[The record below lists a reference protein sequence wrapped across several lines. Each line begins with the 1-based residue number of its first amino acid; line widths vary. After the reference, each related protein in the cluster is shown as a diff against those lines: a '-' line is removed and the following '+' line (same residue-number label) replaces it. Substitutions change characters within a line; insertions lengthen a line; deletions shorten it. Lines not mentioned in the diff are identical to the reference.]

1 MLLGNQAWSFYGG
14 GSTAMHTLRNSEL
27 TPKLDH
33 LATLDIGRVSRHEPL
48 AAHCSWRIGGPAEL
62 LVEPAN
68 CEQIRTL
75 VRRCRDAEIPLVV
88 IGQGTNLLFDDAG
101 LRGVVLKLGAT
112 LSKLEIRHNIITAE
126 AGVWVPQLARAAMRA
141 GLAGLEHCIGIPG
154 ALGGLVMMNGGS
166 RRKGIGENI
175 RRVWVVDR
183 AGQQRVLT
191 QADCDFSYRFSAL
204 QGRQD
209 VVVRVELE
217 CPRGEVAGI
226 RREMVCD
233 LRERRHKFPRKTP
246 NCGSVFLSTGEMH
259 QTVGPPGRIIEEA
272 GLKGARIG
280 AAEVSRQHANFILNT
295 GEASSADVLA
305 LIAHIRRRIM
315 QRIGFDLCCEVRY
328 VSPLG
333 VIMSA
338 DLATP
343 T

>member
-1 MLLGNQAWSFYGG
+1 
-14 GSTAMHTLRNSEL
+14 MHPVMNSAL
-27 TPKLDH
+27 ILKLDH
-33 LATLDIGRVSRHEPL
+33 LATLDIGRVCRHEPL

-62 LVEPAN
+62 LVEPTN
-68 CEQIRTL
+68 IEQIMTL
-75 VRRCRDAEIPLVV
+75 VRRCREVEIPLVV
-88 IGQGTNLLFDDAG
+88 IGQGTNLLFDDVG

-112 LSKLEIRHNIITAE
+112 LSKLEIRRNIITAD
-126 AGVWVPQLARAAMRA
+126 AGVWVPQLARAALRA
-141 GLAGLEHCIGIPG
+141 GLCGLEHCIGIPG

-166 RRKGIGENI
+166 RRKGIGENV

-183 AGQQRVLT
+183 AGEPQVLN
-191 QADCDFSYRFSAL
+191 QLDCDFSYRFSAL
-204 QGRQD
+204 QGRSA

-217 CPRGEVAGI
+217 CLSGEVGAI

-305 LIAHIRRRIM
+305 LIRHVRQQVR

-328 VSPLG
+328 VSPSG
-333 VIMSA
+333 VVTPA
-338 DLATP
+338 DLALSV
-343 T
+343 